1 VFPEVSEFIMP
12 YVADNYFANS
22 FIQPADSPSDVTS
35 PAVSFVPVGLEDLV
49 ELLKQQIEYYFSEE
63 NLEKDFYLRRKMDS
77 EGYLPIKLIASFQR
91 VQNMTHDY
99 NIVVSAIMSSEIL
112 QVKEDMS
119 CVRTM
124 ITPTKWPIAD
134 TLYLSVSA
142 SDFSCPVSS
151 QVPSTNVPNGVVLSE
166 PRSIQAV

>member
-1 VFPEVSEFIMP
+1 MP
-12 YVADNYFANS
+12 YVADNFYGNS
-22 FIQPADSPSDVTS
+22 YVQPSDPAITATT
-35 PAVSFVPVGLEDLV
+35 PAVSFVPVGMEDALLV
-49 ELLKQQIEYYFSEE
+49 ELLRQQIEYYFSEE

-99 NIVVSAIMSSEIL
+99 NIVISAILSSQTL
-112 QVKEDMS
+112 QVKEDMT

-134 TLYLSVSA
+134 TLYLAVSTS
-142 SDFSCPVSS
+142 SDFPCPVSS
-151 QVPSTNVPNGVVLSE
+151 QVPSSVPNGVVLSE

>member
-1 VFPEVSEFIMP
+1 
-12 YVADNYFANS
+12 
-22 FIQPADSPSDVTS
+22 
-35 PAVSFVPVGLEDLV
+35 
-49 ELLKQQIEYYFSEE
+49 
-63 NLEKDFYLRRKMDS
+63 MDS

-112 QVKEDMS
+112 EVKEDMS

-134 TLYLSVSA
+134 TLYLTSLAVSA
-142 SDFSCPVSS
+142 SEFSCPVS
-151 QVPSTNVPNGVVLSE
+151 STNVPNGVVLSE